1 MASLAE
7 IRAKLKEQE
16 SRTSG
21 NNSGGGDNSIYP
33 FWNIKEGESAT
44 LRFLPDGDE
53 SNTFFWKERLMI
65 KLPFAGVKGETDSRP
80 VQVQIPCME
89 MYGETCDILNEV
101 RGWFKDPSLEDMGR
115 KYWKK
120 RSYIFQGFVTDNPLS
135 DDQAPENPIRRFI
148 IGPQIFQI
156 IKAALMDPDME
167 ELPTDYTAGVD
178 FRLNKTSKGGYAD
191 YGTSNWARRER
202 PLSDAEMNA
211 VNTHGLFNLNDFLP
225 KKPGEIEVK
234 TDAGF
239 VILNQAFQATQTYHG
254 NRPPGNPYVIGL
266 PADRINQLLIL
277 RKRNPYVDE
286 EYEEMLRKRRLADF
300 LGIDFLEYDGLDAD
314 ALTDTIQDIWVT
326 DLDESDYMLQDMLY
340 DLLDALNLSLMRL
353 FEDELTRQ
361 NRTLLSTKKTDGTG
375 FDATTGIRL
384 EDEDP
389 WWHWVREDF
398 GYGNKID
405 LYLNQGYGYSLNIK
419 QGDFELY
426 DYKLGSSS
434 GNSIDIQQ

>member
-21 NNSGGGDNSIYP
+21 GSQSGGDNAIFP
-33 FWNIKEGESAT
+33 FWNMKEGETSV

-120 RSYIFQGFVTDNPLS
+120 RSYVFQGFVTDSPLQE
-135 DDQAPENPIRRFI
+135 DKTPENPIRRFI

-178 FRLNKTSKGGYAD
+178 FRLAKTTKGGYAD
-191 YGTSNWARRER
+191 YSTSNWARRER
-202 PLSDAEMNA
+202 PLGDAEMQA
-211 VNTHGLFNLNDFLP
+211 VNTHGLFNLSDFLP
-225 KKPGEIEVK
+225 KKPTDVELKVMKEMFEASVDGEAY
-234 TDAGF
+234 DADRFGQYF
-239 VILNQAFQATQTYHG
+239 RPAGMAARTGDPNVSSSNGTATSRTEEPTATPAPAVETAPAPQPEAT
-254 NRPPGNPYVIGL
+254 PAPAAEAA
-266 PADRINQLLIL
+266 PADS
-277 RKRNPYVDE
+277 
-286 EYEEMLRKRRLADF
+286 
-300 LGIDFLEYDGLDAD
+300 GDGKA
-314 ALTDTIQDIWVT
+314 QDI
-326 DLDESDYMLQDMLY
+326 LAMIRS
-340 DLLDALNLSLMRL
+340 
-353 FEDELTRQ
+353 RQ
-361 NRTLLSTKKTDGTG
+361 QN
-375 FDATTGIRL
+375 
-384 EDEDP
+384 
-389 WWHWVREDF
+389 
-398 GYGNKID
+398 
-405 LYLNQGYGYSLNIK
+405 
-419 QGDFELY
+419 
-426 DYKLGSSS
+426 
-434 GNSIDIQQ
+434 

>member
-21 NNSGGGDNSIYP
+21 GSQSGGDNAIFP
-33 FWNIKEGESAT
+33 FWNMKEGETSV

-120 RSYIFQGFVTDNPLS
+120 RSYVFQGFVTDSPLQE
-135 DDQAPENPIRRFI
+135 DRTPENPIRRFI

-178 FRLNKTSKGGYAD
+178 FRLAKTTKGGYAD
-191 YGTSNWARRER
+191 YSTSNWARRER
-202 PLSDAEMNA
+202 PLGDSEMQA
-211 VNTHGLFNLNDFLP
+211 VNTHGLFNLSDFLP
-225 KKPGEIEVK
+225 KKPTDVELKVMKEMFEASVDGEAY
-234 TDAGF
+234 DADRFGQYF
-239 VILNQAFQATQTYHG
+239 RPAGMAARTGDPNVSSTNGTATSRTEAPAATPAPAVETAPAPQAEAT
-254 NRPPGNPYVIGL
+254 PAPAAEAA
-266 PADRINQLLIL
+266 PADS
-277 RKRNPYVDE
+277 
-286 EYEEMLRKRRLADF
+286 
-300 LGIDFLEYDGLDAD
+300 GDGKA
-314 ALTDTIQDIWVT
+314 QDI
-326 DLDESDYMLQDMLY
+326 LAMIRS
-340 DLLDALNLSLMRL
+340 
-353 FEDELTRQ
+353 RQ
-361 NRTLLSTKKTDGTG
+361 QN
-375 FDATTGIRL
+375 
-384 EDEDP
+384 
-389 WWHWVREDF
+389 
-398 GYGNKID
+398 
-405 LYLNQGYGYSLNIK
+405 
-419 QGDFELY
+419 
-426 DYKLGSSS
+426 
-434 GNSIDIQQ
+434 